1 MVLGSLWEI
10 LEKSPKIS
18 FSEIEQEKKS
28 EASNQKS
35 TLVCTWGSVWG
46 LEQNFWIKKIF

>member
-1 MVLGSLWEI
+1 MVLGSLREI
-10 LEKSPKIS
+10 LEKPPKQ
-18 FSEIEQEKKS
+18 FFGNRAEKKS